1 MDASTL
7 QAQQT
12 GDQALNHKKKKK
24 VSRVPHRSLRWRPRH
39 ALPATPDATSD
50 SGFAA
55 NGRRARVLGAP
66 VVVP

>member
-7 QAQQT
+7 QAQQM
-12 GDQALNHKKKKK
+12 GDQALNHNKKEEGLP
-24 VSRVPHRSLRWRPRH
+24 SPHRSLRWRPRH

-50 SGFAA
+50 SGFTA